1 MHLPGAQPKPAR
13 GFEDL
18 EPASL
23 PPFPGLWAAVGPGL
37 VWLALAQGSGELIFW
52 PYLVAKYGL
61 AFVILLVPAHLMQI
75 PVNTAIGRY
84 TILTGEPIFRGF
96 LRLHRTF
103 AIVLWLWMFV
113 LFLWIGGW
121 ASAGGTAL
129 AELFQWPATW
139 PAGRRSLFWGY
150 VLMAVFFAAL
160 VLGRQVYRLIE
171 RFMTVVAVVT
181 LLGLF
186 WACSNPVVLRA
197 APAFFRALLVP
208 GPWPAGQPSWDDWS
222 AREWSFL
229 LTAICFAGLGGFWTL
244 FYSYW
249 IREKGWGMARS
260 MGHIT
265 SPLTGSAQAIR
276 LEGFRCRDMPED
288 HRRYR
293 GWMRALL
300 VDNRIGVLG
309 NLLTTLL
316 MCLLS
321 WAILHPQGKAPDR
334 WTIAVAQ
341 ADFFGSYW
349 APARMLFLFV
359 AAFFL
364 VDAWLA
370 GVDAVSRVHAH
381 MVCELSPTARVK
393 GVRFWYYAFV
403 VLMAVAS
410 GVTMPL
416 GDPATILVASGV
428 VNLAGITVYSVA
440 LYILTA
446 RKLRGVM
453 PDWALPRWWE
463 SAGLW
468 VSILVYGALGI
479 VYFLQVAWPLVSS

>member
-1 MHLPGAQPKPAR
+1 MPSAAAR
-13 GFEDL
+13 PDGFSDL

-61 AFVILLVPAHLMQI
+61 AFVILLVPAHLMQV

-96 LRLHRTF
+96 LRLHRGF

-129 AELFQWPATW
+129 AELFGWPASW
-139 PAGRRSLFWGY
+139 PAGRRSLLWGY

-160 VLGRQVYRLIE
+160 VLGRQTYRLIE
-171 RFMTVVAVVT
+171 RFMTVVAVIT
-181 LLGLF
+181 LGGLL
-186 WACSNPVVLRA
+186 WACSNPVVLSA
-197 APAFFRALLVP
+197 APAFLRALVVP
-208 GPWPAGQPSWDDWS
+208 GPWPAGQPSWDDWP
-222 AREWSFL
+222 AREWSFF

-244 FYSYW
+244 LYSYW
-249 IREKGWGMARS
+249 IREKGWGLAN
-260 MGHIT
+260 
-265 SPLTGSAQAIR
+265 PAR
-276 LEGFRCRDMPED
+276 LEGFRLED
-288 HRRYR
+288 TPQNRERFR

-300 VDNRIGVLG
+300 VDNRIGVMG
-309 NLLTTLL
+309 NLATTLL

-359 AAFFL
+359 AALFL

-381 MVCELSPTARVK
+381 MVCELSPAARGK

-403 VLMAVAS
+403 VFMALAS
-410 GVTMPL
+410 AITMPL

-440 LYILTA
+440 LYVLTA

-453 PDWALPRWWE
+453 PAWALPRWWE

-468 VSILVYGALGI
+468 VSILVYGALGV
-479 VYFLQVAWPLVSS
+479 VYFVQVAWPALF